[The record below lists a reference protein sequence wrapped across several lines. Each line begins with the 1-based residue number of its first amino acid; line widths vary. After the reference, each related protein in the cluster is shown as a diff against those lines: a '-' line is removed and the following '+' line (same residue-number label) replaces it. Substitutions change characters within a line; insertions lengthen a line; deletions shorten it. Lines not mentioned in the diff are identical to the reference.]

1 MSIWSRLRSVFSG
14 RTNIAAGDIA
24 QLPAVVIKLPQA
36 PEVVDN
42 KPANDDRFA
51 RSVAFVLKHEGGFV
65 DHPRDPGGATNMGIT
80 VATLRDWRGRLTSID
95 EVKNLTEHEARQIY
109 RMRYWNPVNGDMLP
123 QGVNLS
129 VFDFAVNAGVGRAV
143 RTLQRIVGAPDDGA
157 IGPVTM
163 AAVKGIPEK
172 DLIIRFAQARR
183 EFYKGLST
191 FDAFGRGWIRRTNEC
206 EQESL
211 RMVGENQ

>member
-1 MSIWSRLRSVFSG
+1 MSFWSRLRSVFSG
-14 RTNIAAGDIA
+14 RADTAAGDIA
-24 QLPAVVIKLPQA
+24 QLPSVVIKLPEV
-36 PEVVDN
+36 PGVVDS
-42 KPANDDRFA
+42 KPTKDDRFV

-80 VATLRDWRGRLTSID
+80 IGTLRDWRGRPVSVD
-95 EVKNLTEHEARQIY
+95 DVKNLTDHEARQIY
-109 RMRYWNPVNGDMLP
+109 RARYWNPVNGDMLP
-123 QGVNLS
+123 QGINLS
-129 VFDFAVNAGVGRAV
+129 VFDFAVNAGVGRAA
-143 RTLQRIVGAPDDGA
+143 RTLQRVVGVPDDGI
-157 IGPVTM
+157 IGPMTM
-163 AAVKGIPEK
+163 AALKGIPEK